1 MEETKAKSEFQL
13 QLWQKAV
20 IECIDGHERR
30 MDSEEYMSMEDFQRN
45 DMAKIR
51 VQFPLHSGHT
61 TLSAYIF
68 DHYDTTLLYYNMQH
82 YNDIQKRREMWTERN
97 ENSEFVSIF
106 EVNYGNTNRDTRML
120 DRDALKRSIKDKK
133 VIVVDRASAM
143 LPGVEEF
150 LLCNASGA
158 IVLLD

>member
-1 MEETKAKSEFQL
+1 MEDFKL
-13 QLWQKAV
+13 QLWQQAV
-20 IECIDGHERR
+20 VDFIDGHDQRVN
-30 MDSEEYMSMEDFQRN
+30 SEEYMSMEDFKRN

-51 VQFPLHSGHT
+51 VQFPLHAGHT
-61 TLSAYIF
+61 TLAAYIF
-68 DHYDTTLLYYNMQH
+68 DHYDTVLLYYNMQH
-82 YNDIQKRREMWTERN
+82 YEDIKTRREMWTTRN
-97 ENSEFVSIF
+97 EKSEFISIF
-106 EVNYGNTNRDTRML
+106 EVNYGNTFKDTRML

-150 LLCNASGA
+150 LLCNAHGA